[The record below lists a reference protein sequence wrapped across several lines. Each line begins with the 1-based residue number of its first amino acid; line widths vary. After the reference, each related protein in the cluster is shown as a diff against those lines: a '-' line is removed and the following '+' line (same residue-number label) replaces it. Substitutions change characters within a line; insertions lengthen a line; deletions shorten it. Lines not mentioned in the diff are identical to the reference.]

1 MKCMLVTQSCPTL
14 CNMDCSSPGSS
25 VHGIPQARMLEWV
38 AILFSRDL
46 PNPGIKPSSPALQVD
61 YLPAEQ
67 LGKPQLSG
75 RSLIASFVWLGKIRC
90 NKGK

>member
-1 MKCMLVTQSCPTL
+1 MHVSHSVMSNSATWTVAHQALLPW
-14 CNMDCSSPGSS
+14 NSPGKNVGVGCHSLLQGSS
-25 VHGIPQARMLEWV
+25 QPRYQT
-38 AILFSRDL
+38 
-46 PNPGIKPSSPALQVD
+46 SSPALQVD

>member
-14 CNMDCSSPGSS
+14 CDLMDCSSPGSS

-46 PNPGIKPSSPALQVD
+46 PNKGIEPASTAWQADSLPLGHQV
-61 YLPAEQ
+61 YL
-67 LGKPQLSG
+67 
-75 RSLIASFVWLGKIRC
+75 
-90 NKGK
+90 